1 MEVRFC
7 KRVNGDALFSLN
19 EFDEN
24 ETVLIFTGEIKDTP
38 CKYSIEIGT
47 NKHIL
52 DPYGIYINH
61 SFEPNCK
68 IEDGKLVSIKKIN
81 IGDELHFNYN
91 ENETIM
97 ACPFKIDNIEICGK
111 IGQSLP

>member
-7 KRVNGDALFSLN
+7 ERVKGNALFSLKQY
-19 EFDEN
+19 EEN
-24 ETVLIFTGEIKDTP
+24 EIVLAFTGEIKDTP
-38 CKYSIEIGT
+38 CKYSIEIGE

-68 IEDGKLVSIKKIN
+68 IQDGKLVSIKKIY
-81 IGDELHFNYN
+81 IGDELHFNYK
-91 ENETIM
+91 ENETSM
-97 ACPFKIDNIEICGK
+97 AAPFKIGDMDVCGK
-111 IGQSLP
+111 MVGNAK